1 MVKPL
6 KDILKEIEDSK
17 PLRFQY
23 GGYSGFEGEGG
34 YTGHDSPAEFGDQAG
49 RDLDVTWDYRQ
60 PTIPIGP
67 LNPQQQSEFMGL
79 EDNREPQERFIT
91 DDITSYTKT
100 VPPTYRE
107 STIPYDISTSTPQQ
121 QATFM
126 GIEPEKDEKSRGLDM
141 LANLIKQGL
150 LTASGV
156 GIPAQ
161 IIGSMINPVDIGT
174 SDPTISVSAPLP
186 GASYGLEYVLGGA
199 NRGFRS
205 PLVQDVQNIP
215 TTVADIGSYLSKPN
229 LGERVLADV
238 MSGPK
243 EIESEVAEWFGQPK
257 ATEDEEIEVASS
269 DALEKIITEQK
280 GRRNEDRGG
289 GGGPDDFGNDRDI
302 IPIPVP
308 AEVPASPVTVA
319 EAGSGRPTYDLW
331 QRGQEYGTAQ
341 YPYGGKP
348 VYNVQAGGL
357 IGLQHGSQGYLGYN
371 KGGNV
376 MNNNT
381 QRYARGGLGGI
392 LRQALPL
399 GVGWLTGGLGYGPAM
414 GASALASYAA
424 SPKKDKWG
432 IMDAAK
438 AALIGATGVGIGR
451 LGEAASTAIDI
462 PELGDKLTSQHADLL
477 SKAGFGKIN
486 LTGRGATQN
495 NIDNLIDISASQ
507 LSAGPGQEKFLSQA
521 YKDVS
526 KAVPSTGNVAR
537 SMIRG
542 KIPGGWGSYYDK
554 LGRQATGLQRLAMEG
569 GFEGLGAGISEIA
582 GPISSGAAAQ
592 MITPPSER
600 PTYEAIDEVTYK
612 ALTPEERRA
621 LARSSPLSRR
631 FTFADF
637 QPPNV
642 SLTAKSGGLLNAFA
656 EGEMVEQVTEKEE
669 QWIDPNKEITT
680 DYLEKLTEELNT
692 RAGIDETVQEE
703 PSKMI
708 EERAAEIN
716 IPDWRKDPRF
726 VDWGN
731 EQIKEHYP
739 GQDIRELEET
749 VAIKTAK
756 GGVIDKNE
764 ELKSGSFVLPA
775 DVVSDV
781 GDGSS
786 SSGHRRLAQ
795 VFGVDSYARG
805 GISGPVKGPG
815 GGLDDLIQTSIDGV
829 RAASLSNDEF
839 VVPSRRVQDV
849 GLKAG
854 AKTRG
859 EAQKKGS
866 EQLYAFMKDVRL
878 NKHNTPSQPKALRMA
893 GLRNM
898 V

>member
-6 KDILKEIEDSK
+6 KDILKEIETRD
-17 PLRFQY
+17 FQFGGMAEGPGEYGY
-23 GGYSGFEGEGG
+23 GGDDGGG
-34 YTGHDSPAEFGDQAG
+34 YEPDPEDYRTLVNVENLPDPIADINRDATLTEEYTTESPIDKSVRDEQKFESPIKYPQVQNFAVPDQKRINDLKNELDKAETPEQRSWISRLLESAIETAVYMATLGGLDIELSGTETVGGDLTYAGKGWGGQQQPPGVDISVPGIPGLGLLATASPTARYNANTGEWTAEGFLSHAVKDPQGTATNVAQMLTPDFLKTTETEIAAVPPVLG
-49 RDLDVTWDYRQ
+49 EKPSEANGSSLLEKKANEVVTWD
-60 PTIPIGP
+60 
-67 LNPQQQSEFMGL
+67 
-79 EDNREPQERFIT
+79 
-91 DDITSYTKT
+91 DD
-100 VPPTYRE
+100 
-107 STIPYDISTSTPQQ
+107 D
-121 QATFM
+121 
-126 GIEPEKDEKSRGLDM
+126 
-141 LANLIKQGL
+141 
-150 LTASGV
+150 
-156 GIPAQ
+156 
-161 IIGSMINPVDIGT
+161 
-174 SDPTISVSAPLP
+174 
-186 GASYGLEYVLGGA
+186 
-199 NRGFRS
+199 
-205 PLVQDVQNIP
+205 
-215 TTVADIGSYLSKPN
+215 
-229 LGERVLADV
+229 
-238 MSGPK
+238 
-243 EIESEVAEWFGQPK
+243 
-257 ATEDEEIEVASS
+257 
-269 DALEKIITEQK
+269 
-280 GRRNEDRGG
+280 GG
-289 GGGPDDFGNDRDI
+289 GYGSGPDDFGNDRDI

-308 AEVPASPVTVA
+308 AAAPAPFPVTVA
-319 EAGSGRPTYDLW
+319 EAIPDRPTYDLW

-371 KGGNV
+371 KGGNI
-376 MNNNT
+376 MNNNNA
-381 QRYARGGLGGI
+381 QKYARGGLSGFARSFAPMGAGF
-392 LRQALPL
+392 LGSMTPL
-399 GVGWLTGGLGYGPAM
+399 GPFGGLLAGAGTGY
-414 GASALASYAA
+414 ALGG
-424 SPKKDKWG
+424 KK
-432 IMDAAK
+432 
-438 AALIGATGVGIGR
+438 
-451 LGEAASTAIDI
+451 
-462 PELGDKLTSQHADLL
+462 
-477 SKAGFGKIN
+477 
-486 LTGRGATQN
+486 
-495 NIDNLIDISASQ
+495 
-507 LSAGPGQEKFLSQA
+507 
-521 YKDVS
+521 
-526 KAVPSTGNVAR
+526 R
-537 SMIRG
+537 SMLDAV
-542 KIPGGWGSYYDK
+542 KGGLMGY
-554 LGRQATGLQRLAMEG
+554 A
-569 GFEGLGAGISEIA
+569 GAGIAQLGQQAAGLTPEQLQGKGNIMPTGETKLAFGKAPLSDFSPATKTWGFDEYSKKVQDVFGGLAGIPVKGGFDAIGPSLSAATWPIA
-582 GPISSGAAAQ
+582 SAGAAQ
-592 MITPPSER
+592 MLTPASER
-600 PTYEAIDEVTYK
+600 PTYEVEDEVTYK

-692 RAGIDETVQEE
+692 RAGIDTTVQEE
-703 PSKMI
+703 PSNMVVDEAQEVLLNTIRMI

-795 VFGVDSYARG
+795 IFGVDSYARG

-854 AKTRG
+854 AKTRS

-893 GLRNM
+893 GLRNI

>member
-205 PLVQDVQNIP
+205 PLAQDIQNIP
-215 TTVADIGSYLSKPN
+215 KTVADIGSYLSKPN

-269 DALEKIITEQK
+269 NALEKIITEQK

-462 PELGDKLTSQHADLL
+462 PELGDKLTPQHADLL
-477 SKAGFGKIN
+477 SRAGFGEIN
-486 LTGRGATQN
+486 LTGQGATQT

-637 QPPNV
+637 ERPNV

-656 EGEMVEQVTEKEE
+656 RGDVV
-669 QWIDPNKEITT
+669 
-680 DYLEKLTEELNT
+680 LEKLTEELNT

-703 PSKMI
+703 PSNMVVDEAQEFLLDILRKL
-708 EERAAEIN
+708 EVAGKNKGVNWREDPDLVSQGNRAIRHFYDE
-716 IPDWRKDPRF
+716 
-726 VDWGN
+726 
-731 EQIKEHYP
+731 
-739 GQDIRELEET
+739 DIRELEET
-749 VAIKTAK
+749 VVIKTAK

-795 VFGVDSYARG
+795 VFGGDSYARG

-829 RAASLSNDEF
+829 RAASLSNDEY
-839 VVPSRRVQDV
+839 VVNSKNVRKI

-859 EAQKKGS
+859 EAQKKGA
-866 EQLYAFMKDVRL
+866 EQLHAFMKDVRL

-893 GLRNM
+893 GLRNI

>member
-6 KDILKEIEDSK
+6 KDILKEIETRD
-17 PLRFQY
+17 FQFGGMAEGPGEYGY
-23 GGYSGFEGEGG
+23 GGDDGGDGGGG
-34 YTGHDSPAEFGDQAG
+34 YEPDPEDYRTLVNVENLPDPIADINRDATLTEEYTTESPIDKSVRDEQKFESPIKYPQAKNLGLNFTELEQKEKERKEAVKNRDNAKNNEEFGFWDNVVTGITGIIEGIVHTATQAIPFVPTVDLEISPGG
-49 RDLDVTWDYRQ
+49 RDLFGGDISLSRVAGRTTQQEPFSTEIDIAGMVPGVGGLVASALT
-60 PTIPIGP
+60 PTITIGEKGVGMYEAP
-67 LNPQQQSEFMGL
+67 FQTAAKAEN
-79 EDNREPQERFIT
+79 IT
-91 DDITSYTKT
+91 DMLVAYNPLITT
-100 VPPTYRE
+100 
-107 STIPYDISTSTPQQ
+107 
-121 QATFM
+121 
-126 GIEPEKDEKSRGLDM
+126 EKIGEQ
-141 LANLIKQGL
+141 LAE
-150 LTASGV
+150 
-156 GIPAQ
+156 
-161 IIGSMINPVDIGT
+161 
-174 SDPTISVSAPLP
+174 APLEP
-186 GASYGLEYVLGGA
+186 VIQETTQLLNQDDDDGG
-199 NRGFRS
+199 G
-205 PLVQDVQNIP
+205 
-215 TTVADIGSYLSKPN
+215 Y
-229 LGERVLADV
+229 
-238 MSGPK
+238 
-243 EIESEVAEWFGQPK
+243 
-257 ATEDEEIEVASS
+257 
-269 DALEKIITEQK
+269 
-280 GRRNEDRGG
+280 

-302 IPIPVP
+302 IPVPIPAASP
-308 AEVPASPVTVA
+308 APSPVTVA
-319 EAGSGRPTYDLW
+319 EAIPDRPTYDLW

-371 KGGNV
+371 KGGNI
-376 MNNNT
+376 MNNNNA
-381 QRYARGGLGGI
+381 QKYARGGLSGFARSFAPMGAGF
-392 LRQALPL
+392 LGSMTPL
-399 GVGWLTGGLGYGPAM
+399 GAFGGLLAGAGTGYALGGKKRSMLDAVKGGLMGYAGAGIAQLGQQAAGLTAEQLQGAENIMPPGKTPAMYGDARLPSAAAKDFGLDSMWDQLKHVTGGLYDIPVKGGFDAIGPSLSAATWPI
-414 GASALASYAA
+414 ASA
-424 SPKKDKWG
+424 G
-432 IMDAAK
+432 
-438 AALIGATGVGIGR
+438 
-451 LGEAASTAIDI
+451 
-462 PELGDKLTSQHADLL
+462 
-477 SKAGFGKIN
+477 
-486 LTGRGATQN
+486 
-495 NIDNLIDISASQ
+495 
-507 LSAGPGQEKFLSQA
+507 
-521 YKDVS
+521 
-526 KAVPSTGNVAR
+526 
-537 SMIRG
+537 
-542 KIPGGWGSYYDK
+542 
-554 LGRQATGLQRLAMEG
+554 
-569 GFEGLGAGISEIA
+569 
-582 GPISSGAAAQ
+582 AAQ
-592 MITPPSER
+592 MLTPASER
-600 PTYEAIDEVTYK
+600 PTYEVEDEVTYK

-692 RAGIDETVQEE
+692 RAGIDTTVQEE
-703 PSKMI
+703 PSNMVVDEAQEVLLNTIRMI

-854 AKTRG
+854 AKTRA

-893 GLRNM
+893 GLRNI